1 MALNFPDSPANG
13 DTATLGGKTWTYNTS
28 KTQWSTS
35 SASGGGSSVTV
46 SDTAPATPS
55 DGDQWYNSLDLKL
68 YIRYNDGSS
77 SQWVVASP
85 QSPGPVGDVGPT
97 GGAGAAGASGVATVL
112 ADMTALVAVTGMT
125 AGQTALVTGLN
136 KLFMYTGSAW
146 FLIAT
151 MTNASPTAITGVN
164 ATYPLATD
172 GTATVVTVSS
182 TDPEGFPLTFSHAIT
197 TGSLGSTATVVQ
209 GTGANTN
216 VFTITPSTN
225 SANAGSFS
233 ITFSVTDGATGAVN
247 SIGAFTLAFE
257 MSGALAYTL
266 ASPTPT
272 VGSYFANGVA
282 VNNTYTAISF
292 PGIYNAGPGEIKV
305 YNNSNG
311 TLARTI
317 SNYDGPSNG
326 NMSHYG
332 SLCCSATYVCAM
344 SNNARFQIFNMS
356 TGAHVRSIQGVAA
369 ESVGGGDGQGQKMAM
384 NDTYLLLG
392 GPSADYIGTNQGLA
406 KLYRISDGALMY
418 TWTYAPSGD
427 HSKFGTAVA
436 INETQA
442 AVTYNRG
449 YMSNPYGGV
458 NGVRIFNL
466 GTGNVE
472 HTINAPV
479 ANSSIT
485 YGHGIGLAMNDN
497 GYIAVGQPDYTAR
510 AKCYVYNTAT
520 GALRYTLAAA
530 TGSSGGGGA
539 QTAMYGRLQL
549 KGTGNLLCCGP
560 VSNWTSAG
568 GVEVYDVT
576 DGSHKYTINPPSPI
590 SGFVGTQKPVASGGK
605 FGHFMDV
612 SQSGTVLSIGEHEQ
626 YGSGNTTSNVGY
638 AFMYK

>member
-1 MALNFPDSPANG
+1 MASYSETRYANQIPTFEAAPL
-13 DTATLGGKTWTYNTS
+13 TAVEAAAAGPQKSNIRVYATFGEL
-28 KTQWSTS
+28 
-35 SASGGGSSVTV
+35 
-46 SDTAPATPS
+46 PATS
-55 DGDQWYNSLDLKL
+55 TIIGNTAF
-68 YIRYNDGSS
+68 
-77 SQWVVASP
+77 VVATKNLYVWN
-85 QSPGPVGDVGPT
+85 GVGWYV
-97 GGAGAAGASGVATVL
+97 
-112 ADMTALVAVTGMT
+112 
-125 AGQTALVTGLN
+125 
-136 KLFMYTGSAW
+136 
-146 FLIAT
+146 IANV
-151 MTNASPTAITGVN
+151 TNASPSSISGV
-164 ATYPLATD
+164 AGAYALATD
-172 GTATVVTVSS
+172 GSATTITAVA
-182 TDPEGFPLTFSHAIT
+182 TDPEGMALTWSSSVTA
-197 TGSLGSTATVVQ
+197 GSLNGTTVSNTA
-209 GTGANTN
+209 N
-216 VFTITPSTN
+216 VFTVTPHAS
-225 SANAGSFS
+225 NATTFS
-233 ITFSVTDGATGAVN
+233 ITFSVTDGVN
-247 SIGAFTLAFE
+247 SALSYASAFTLAFE

-272 VGSYFANGVA
+272 VGSYFGHGVA
-282 VNNTYTAISF
+282 VNDTYTAISL

-326 NMSHYG
+326 NMGHYG

-344 SNNARFQIFNMS
+344 SNNSKFQIFNMS
-356 TGAHVRSIQGVAA
+356 TGAHVRSIQATVGDNY
-369 ESVGGGDGQGQKMAM
+369 GGGDGSGMRMAM
-384 NDTYLLLG
+384 TDTYLLLG
-392 GPSADYIGTNQGLA
+392 ANSADYGGTNVGLA
-406 KLYRISDGALMY
+406 KLYRISDGVLMY
-418 TWTYAPSGD
+418 TWTYAPSGAT
-427 HSKFGTAVA
+427 SRFGTAVA
-436 INETQA
+436 INATQA

-479 ANSSIT
+479 ANSYFT
-485 YGHGIGLAMNDN
+485 YGHGLGLAMNDN

-510 AKCYVYNTAT
+510 AHCYVYNTAT
-520 GALRYTLAAA
+520 GALRYTLDAA